1 MDKIIDSFN
10 IYTCSDRGEENPN
23 TKGDEFELN
32 MNNSKIDIQK
42 GQFFRLSLV
51 NFNMFKPFTN
61 INNTNDRFLLRTVD
75 LNTFTAN
82 NGEVTIPHGNY
93 KTVNSIMKAFSKAVR
108 DELLIRAQAAGS
120 AAVDVNTSD
129 QKPEA
134 TDTAEGDSD
143 NIISFT
149 IKFKDINNSNVA
161 HNLAD
166 VSIFCYDRFADGA
179 SDIHQILGAKRIR
192 GLPSFDVNG
201 EPVGE
206 PCYQV
211 EDGNSQLTTST
222 TIAFRGFF
230 PAQRLTE
237 PFIYLRTSL
246 GNSTKN
252 LETSS
257 LSDAIT
263 TRANVSHVHSS
274 NIFAKIPVD
283 VEFCHFGSQHGNEYF
298 MNLYN
303 LRHLTNIKFFLTNS
317 HGLPLSEIKTNN
329 ERLFNGTQYAQE
341 PKIDFTMVLKV
352 DIVEKNAPNERHTAD
367 TRRGIN
373 PKLSNQ
379 IVTEGGLTRDY

>member
-10 IYTCSDRGEENPN
+10 IYTCSDRGEENPSS
-23 TKGDEFELN
+23 TGDEFELN

-61 INNTNDRFLLRTVD
+61 INSTNDRFLLHTTHQGV
-75 LNTFTAN
+75 AN

-93 KTVNSIMKAFSKAVR
+93 KTVNSIMTVFAKALR
-108 DELLIRAQAAGS
+108 DQLLVRAQAAGS
-120 AAVDVNTSD
+120 AATQCDISDKEPGSDV
-129 QKPEA
+129 
-134 TDTAEGDSD
+134 TAEGDSD
-143 NIISFT
+143 NIISFN
-149 IKFKDINNSNVA
+149 IKFKDGNGADVA

-166 VSIFCYDRFADGA
+166 VSIFCYDRYATGA
-179 SDIHQILGAKRIR
+179 SDAHQILGAKRIR
-192 GLPSFDVNG
+192 GFPEVVFGVPQGG
-201 EPVGE
+201 ESYIVDNTNP
-206 PCYQV
+206 
-211 EDGNSQLTTST
+211 NTLKFT
-222 TIAFRGFF
+222 GFF
-230 PAQRLTE
+230 GAKRLSE

-257 LSDAIT
+257 LSDAVA

-298 MNLYN
+298 MNLHN
-303 LRHLTNIKFFLTNS
+303 LRHLTNIKFYLTNS
-317 HGLPLSEIKTNN
+317 HGLPLSRMITNN
-329 ERLFNGTQYAQE
+329 QE
-341 PKIDFTMVLKV
+341 PKMDFTMVLKV

-367 TRRGIN
+367 PRRGIN